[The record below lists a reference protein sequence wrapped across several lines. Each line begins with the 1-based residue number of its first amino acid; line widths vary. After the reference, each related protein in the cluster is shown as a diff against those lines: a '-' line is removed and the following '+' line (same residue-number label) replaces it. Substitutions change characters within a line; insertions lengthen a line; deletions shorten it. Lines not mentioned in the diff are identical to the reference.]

1 MRNAVGVGV
10 REVESRLEVSLG
22 EEGTPPAL
30 KLAPLR
36 RRVLFQMLFGRLWS
50 KLCKHS
56 WRFLKEHTNV
66 FLFNSTT

>member
-36 RRVLFQMLFGRLWS
+36 RRVLFQCCLVGCGVNS
-50 KLCKHS
+50 VS
-56 WRFLKEHTNV
+56 TAGV
-66 FLFNSTT
+66 F